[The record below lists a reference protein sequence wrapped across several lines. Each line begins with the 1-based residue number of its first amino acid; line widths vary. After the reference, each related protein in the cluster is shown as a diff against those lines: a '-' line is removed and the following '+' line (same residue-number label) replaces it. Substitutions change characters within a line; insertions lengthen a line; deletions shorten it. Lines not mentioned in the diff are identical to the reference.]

1 MTTDNAAVKGPLT
14 GCCVVELGST
24 VAGPFCGR
32 LYADLGASV
41 ICIEKPSGDALR
53 GMGRQFNGKSLWWTS
68 MHRNKETVAINMKSG
83 EGRHIVR
90 DLVRKADILIENF
103 KPGTL
108 EKWGLGYDEISR
120 DNPGLVLVRIS
131 GFGQTGPYSKRAG
144 FGIIGESLSG
154 IRSITGE
161 PDRPP
166 ARVATPVTDYV
177 AGLYGA
183 FGGLAA
189 MQERHRTGRG
199 QVVDVALYESS
210 FSLMENFVP
219 TFEKLG
225 IVPTRV
231 GSRLH
236 GHVPNSLFPV
246 KNDEWIHIAAGN
258 DTTFDRLAVAMGK
271 PELLDMSKF
280 NNGPARLANEEEI
293 VGLIGDWTRNWSLND
308 LYEFLVEQDIPAAP
322 IYTIADVFEDPQF
335 AAREMIL
342 NVPDDEMGQVKLS
355 GIVPKFSNSPGEVR
369 WTGGVIGKD
378 TRAVL
383 SRELGYSEIELSTL
397 EKSGAI
403 SSHSNNGA
411 G

>member
-1 MTTDNAAVKGPLT
+1 MNQADAAKGPLT
-14 GCCVVELGST
+14 GCRVVELGST

-53 GMGRQFNGKSLWWTS
+53 GMGRQFNGKSLWWAS
-68 MHRNKETVAINMKSG
+68 MHRNKETVAVNMKS
-83 EGRHIVR
+83 EDGRRIVR
-90 DLVRKADILIENF
+90 DLVRGADILIENF

-108 EKWGLGYDEISR
+108 EKWGLGYDEISK
-120 DNPGLVLVRIS
+120 DNPSLVLVRIS

-166 ARVATPVTDYV
+166 ARVAAPVTDYV

-189 MQERHRTGRG
+189 MQERHRTGLG

-210 FSLMENFVP
+210 FSMMENFVP

-258 DTTFDRLAVAMGK
+258 DTVFDRFAVAIGK
-271 PELLDMSKF
+271 PELLDDLKF
-280 NNGPARLANEEEI
+280 NSGPARLANEEEI
-293 VGLIGDWTRNWSLND
+293 VGIIGEWTAGWSLND
-308 LYEFLVEQDIPAAP
+308 LYEFLVEHDVPAAP

-342 NVPDDEMGQVKLS
+342 DVPDDEMGRVKLS
-355 GIVPKFSNSPGEVR
+355 GIVPKFSHSPGSIR
-369 WTGGVIGKD
+369 WAGGAIGKD
-378 TRAVL
+378 THAVL
-383 SRELGYSEIELSTL
+383 SRELGYSDDKLHAL
-397 EKSGAI
+397 EKAGAI
-403 SSHSNNGA
+403 TSPADPVTS
-411 G
+411 